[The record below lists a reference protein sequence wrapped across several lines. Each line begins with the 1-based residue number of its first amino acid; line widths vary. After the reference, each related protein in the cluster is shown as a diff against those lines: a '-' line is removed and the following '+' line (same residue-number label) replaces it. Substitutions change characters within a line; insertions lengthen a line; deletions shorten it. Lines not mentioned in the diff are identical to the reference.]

1 MQQDPTETAEKAS
14 HAAFA
19 YEEVLR
25 RLRNGE
31 IGKVDRIV
39 DKALATEL
47 DMSRMPAR
55 EALLRL
61 VNEGYLVGTTRGFML
76 PQLSVADIMEIFE
89 IRSLLEPRA
98 AAAAA
103 AVLDQD
109 VLARMEA
116 AYRDLLVASH
126 SCDPVGMN
134 HAHAEFR
141 AIWLGAVP
149 NRRMAAT
156 ISRYFDQVYA
166 IRGATLHD
174 PEVRRTSMTLLAAVY
189 NAFLARDTLAV
200 MDAMASFIEASRLS
214 FAAQQQAYAD
224 LIERARP

>member
-1 MQQDPTETAEKAS
+1 MQHDVTASTEKAS
-14 HAAFA
+14 HAAYA

-39 DKALATEL
+39 DKTLATEL

-76 PQLSVADIMEIFE
+76 PRLSVADIMEVFE
-89 IRSLLEPRA
+89 IRALLEPRA
-98 AAAAA
+98 AASAA
-103 AVLDQD
+103 AVLGEAA
-109 VLARMEA
+109 LARMGM
-116 AYRDLLVASH
+116 AYRGVIAASH
-126 SCDPVGMN
+126 CLDPVGMN

-141 AIWLGAVP
+141 NIWLEAVP
-149 NRRMAAT
+149 NRRMAGT

-174 PEVRRTSMTLLAAVY
+174 PEARRVSMTLLTAVHDG
-189 NAFLARDTLAV
+189 FVARDTLAV
-200 MDAMASFIEASRLS
+200 MDRMAAFIEASRLS
-214 FAAQQQAYAD
+214 FMGQQQAYAQ
-224 LIERARP
+224 LLEGARS